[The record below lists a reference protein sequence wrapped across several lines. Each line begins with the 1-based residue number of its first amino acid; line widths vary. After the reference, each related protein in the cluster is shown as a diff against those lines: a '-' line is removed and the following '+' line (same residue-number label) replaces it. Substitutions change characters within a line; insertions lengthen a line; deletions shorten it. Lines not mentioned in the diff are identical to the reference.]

1 MPKRIASV
9 PACLIDTCV
18 WLALNFEGHPH
29 HHQARSALLA
39 ATPAEPWLWCRAS
52 QQSFLRLAS
61 TPALLKA
68 CRVTRG
74 TNRDAITALQA
85 LIALKQ
91 VAVVDEP
98 PGLMGRWLS
107 LASLDQPAP
116 KRWMDAYLA
125 AMAIS
130 GGWQLISLDRDF
142 LAYQKEGLNL
152 QLLPTSS
159 AHPPP

>member
-1 MPKRIASV
+1 
-9 PACLIDTCV
+9 
-18 WLALNFEGHPH
+18 
-29 HHQARSALLA
+29 
-39 ATPAEPWLWCRAS
+39 
-52 QQSFLRLAS
+52 
-61 TPALLKA
+61 
-68 CRVTRG
+68 
-74 TNRDAITALQA
+74 
-85 LIALKQ
+85 
-91 VAVVDEP
+91 
-98 PGLMGRWLS
+98 MGRWLS